1 MEIRGAT
8 RDDLPQVVALR
19 GTAFDVPSEEWSSPE
34 TIRDAELEWIRL
46 VSVEGRVV
54 SCLTILPM
62 QVYIGAARV
71 PMGGIGQVATLAEE
85 RNKGY
90 ASALMRDTLR
100 LLPQRGLCTS
110 ALFPFSFRYYRKFG
124 YELAGNHCQFWS
136 RPSNIPQFREREQC
150 RPIQLNGDLK
160 LLGQLYE
167 RHCQIRSCG
176 ILRSPERWS
185 ELLTGNGKSAVLYEI
200 GEARGYLIYSDEI
213 DYHGLRVFR
222 VQELVS
228 NGPESTRALVGFMAG
243 YDGESIE
250 WSATISDLAS
260 VGLLTPA
267 APLREGFKPR
277 GIATVR
283 PQFQFRV
290 VDLLNAVK
298 ARSSDWRWL
307 AGEISL
313 VVRDEINTEN
323 SDPVAIGCK
332 DGTVQLVRGHRTEHF
347 LEADIGIFS
356 QIFCGHFS
364 PTEAVSQG
372 LAQIS
377 ETELLPLADQM
388 FPKFE
393 PFIPEMD
400 RF

>member
-19 GTAFDVPSEEWSSPE
+19 GTAFDVPPEEWSPPE
-34 TIRDAELEWIRL
+34 RIHDEDLEWIRL
-46 VSVEGRVV
+46 VAVDGRVV

-62 QVYIGAARV
+62 QVYIGVARV
-71 PMGGIGQVATLAEE
+71 PLGGIGQVATLAEE

-136 RPSNIPQFREREQC
+136 RPGNIPAFRERERC
-150 RPIQLNGDLK
+150 RPIQLEGDLK
-160 LLGQLYE
+160 LIGQLYE
-167 RHCQIRSCG
+167 RHCQIRSCN
-176 ILRSPERWS
+176 LVRPPERWTQ
-185 ELLTGNGKSAVLYEI
+185 LLNGNGKQGVLYEN
-200 GEARGYLIYSDEI
+200 GDARGYLIFSDEI

-228 NGPESTRALVGFMAG
+228 NGPESARALVGYMAG
-243 YDGESIE
+243 FDGESVE

-260 VGLLTPA
+260 VGLLAPA

-290 VDLLNAVK
+290 VDLLDAVK
-298 ARSSDWRWL
+298 ARSPEWRWL

-323 SDPVAIGCK
+323 NDPVAIGCK

-347 LEADIGIFS
+347 LEADIRIFS
-356 QIFCGHFS
+356 QIFCGYLT

-377 ETELLPLADQM
+377 EFELLPLADQM

>member
-19 GTAFDVPSEEWSSPE
+19 GTAFNIAPKEWPSPE
-34 TIRDAELEWIRL
+34 TIGDEELEWIRV
-46 VSVEGRVV
+46 VSVDGRVV
-54 SCLTILPM
+54 SCLTVLPM
-62 QVYIGAARV
+62 QIYIAVAKV
-71 PMGGIGQVATLAEE
+71 PMGGIGQVATLEQE

-100 LLPQRGLCTS
+100 LLRQRGLCTS

-124 YELAGNHCQFWS
+124 YELAGNHCHFWS
-136 RPSNIPQFREREQC
+136 RPGNIPAFREREHC
-150 RPIQLNGDLK
+150 RPIRIDSDLK
-160 LLGQLYE
+160 LITQLYE

-176 ILRSPERWS
+176 LVRSPARWVQ
-185 ELLTGNGKSAVLYEI
+185 LLNGNGKHGVIYER

-222 VQELVS
+222 VQELVA
-228 NGPESTRALVGFMAG
+228 NGPESARGLVGYMATF
-243 YDGESIE
+243 DGESIE
-250 WSATISDLAS
+250 WSTTVSDLAA
-260 VGLLTPA
+260 VGLLATV

-283 PQFQFRV
+283 PMFQFRV
-290 VDLLNAVK
+290 VDVLSAVK
-298 ARSSDWRWL
+298 ARSPEWRWL
-307 AGEISL
+307 EGELSL
-313 VVRDEINTEN
+313 AVRDEINTEN
-323 SDPVAIGCK
+323 NDPVAIGCK
-332 DGTVQLVRGHRTEHF
+332 DGTVQIVRGHRTEQC
-347 LEADIGIFS
+347 LEADIRIFS
-356 QIFCGHFS
+356 QLFCGYLT
-364 PTEAVSQG
+364 PTEAYSQG
-372 LAQIS
+372 LLQVS
-377 ETELLPLADQM
+377 SPDLLPLADQM